1 MIITGVCFA
10 AIYGKE
16 ALDILDFLI
25 SSVSTFPLPQ
35 IEMLSTE
42 NNLVLHH
49 M

>member
-35 IEMLSTE
+35 IQMLSTE

>member
-1 MIITGVCFA
+1 MTFTGVYFA

-25 SSVSTFPLPQ
+25 SPVSTFPLPQ
-35 IEMLSTE
+35 IEMVSTE
-42 NNLVLHH
+42 NSLVLHH